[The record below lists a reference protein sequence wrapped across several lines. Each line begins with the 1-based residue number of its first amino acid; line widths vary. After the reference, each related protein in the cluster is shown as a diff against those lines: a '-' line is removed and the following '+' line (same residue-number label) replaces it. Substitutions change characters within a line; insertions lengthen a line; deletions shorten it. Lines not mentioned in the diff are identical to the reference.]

1 MARTRRDPPLIR
13 AKGRRKP
20 CGAEEARA
28 RLAKARQFLT
38 LATAGQEDETVR
50 SAEASLL
57 IEAGIAAADAIC
69 CVRLGE
75 RPADQNHQAAV
86 DLLAS
91 VHRDAA
97 RRLQTL
103 LGLKTSVQ
111 YGTGDPSAARL
122 RAARRAASALMDVAR
137 QAVSET

>member
-1 MARTRRDPPLIR
+1 MTRG
-13 AKGRRKP
+13 KGRRKP
-20 CGAEEARA
+20 CGPIDARA
-28 RLAKARQFLT
+28 RLAKARQFLR
-38 LATAGQEDETVR
+38 LATTAEGDETLR

-75 RPADQNHQAAV
+75 ASSDQSHEAAV

-91 VHRDAA
+91 VQREAA
-97 RRLQTL
+97 RQLQTL
-103 LGLKTSVQ
+103 LGLKTSTQ
-111 YGTGDPSAARL
+111 YGNDDPSAARL
-122 RAARRAASALMDVAR
+122 RAARRAASALFGTAT